1 MPGHNNEPLILGQIV
16 GLFGVKGWV
25 KVHSHTRPKEGI
37 FKYNP
42 WLLARNSEWK
52 PVTLKQGK
60 QQGKGLIAQLDGIT
74 DRDQAAMLIGTDIAI
89 ARAQL
94 PPLPE
99 GEYYWWQLTGL
110 QVVNQQGEVLGT
122 VDRLMETGAND
133 VLVVKDEQS
142 GEERLIP
149 HIPDVVLK
157 VDLDAGSLT
166 VNWDKDYLG

>member
-1 MPGHNNEPLILGQIV
+1 MVKQQHEPLIMGQIV

-25 KVHSHTRPKEGI
+25 KIHSHTRPREGI
-37 FKYNP
+37 FQYNP
-42 WLLARNSEWK
+42 WLLANNSNWT

-60 QQGKGLIAQLDGIT
+60 QQGKGLIAQLEGIS
-74 DRDQAAMLIGTDIAI
+74 DRDQAAGLVGTEIAI
-89 ARAQL
+89 ERDQL

-110 QVVNQQGEVLGT
+110 RVLDQQQELLGT
-122 VDRLMETGAND
+122 VDSLMETGAND

-142 GEERLIP
+142 GVERLVP

-157 VDLDAGSLT
+157 VDLEAGTIT
-166 VNWDKDYLG
+166 VNWDKDF